1 MTTNISGSVIGL
13 SILTGTT
20 DLSSLG
26 ITTPTVESAAARAAR
41 LLFTTPDTTPPWQA
55 PASST
60 PESAQV
66 GAIRAMATIIDQ
78 MNPDEAAGSN
88 DVEGTFVTY
97 KALDRLRILA
107 DAASQPDMS
116 PTQRA
121 NLQKT
126 FAKGLSDL
134 EGFLAKVPSDL
145 LNIAFGDPSTSVK
158 STPLQATTDIGTTIG
173 KGVLDDHSLPVP
185 GITGNEVLTINLAK
199 GSQKGS
205 VNVDLST
212 ITNQP
217 PTLDDV
223 AKAFNDA
230 IASVG
235 GFDVTFSVTKSSG
248 KYGLS
253 MASDGTQVSLDQV
266 GAQDSLVV
274 VGSQTQYDTP
284 IGAQIYHYDDSASGL
299 IGQLIGNVSATQP
312 GATKTDTDTSATAT
326 GDGSDTK
333 PAASIPASLVAQSTV
348 TSKDGYTYV
357 VGTTTGD
364 MGSHIANGG
373 DDLFLTKVDSQ
384 GTIVWQQ
391 KLGVQGDAQ
400 GTAVSLTPQGDVV
413 VAGSVTG
420 PFDGGL
426 GTTSDMLVAKFS
438 ANGEKQFATSVPS
451 SGDDYATA
459 VAVAPDGSIYLGGKS
474 AGTGGGGAYVAHM
487 DASGKIIQQ
496 RTIDGAGVDGVTAF
510 AVDGSGNLLALTRE
524 SGQAMVHKLDGQDLD
539 SELGQVSL
547 GAADARAIAVAA
559 DGSIAVVGAT
569 SSALP
574 DNPSYNAANGRDGFV
589 TRLAADLSGASTTY
603 IGGAGDDQIDSVSF
617 MGSDIYVGGRTTSN
631 LNGTLRG
638 KVDGFVGHVDGAT
651 GAVASLSQFGGGA
664 GVSDAV
670 HVSVDKG
677 GSNILGA
684 LGLRQ
689 GVLND
694 DVSTSLS
701 TQVGLNAGDSF
712 SFQLDGGAVHKITI
726 AEGETLTSLQRKIK
740 LAGGDNISVTIHRD
754 TDDDDDESNNDAAGG
769 GQLQI
774 QVTQGHT
781 LSLMAGPEGTDA
793 LAKLGL
799 EPTRLHSD
807 APRGAKDPL
816 VKPGGSYGLS
826 LSTALG
832 IGSVNDAKAALD
844 AINSAISLTQ
854 TAYRSLYWDD
864 AKAAQVN
871 GQVGSGSAY
880 QQAQIASYQAA
891 LDRLSQP
898 VSGLGLL

>member
-1 MTTNISGSVIGL
+1 
-13 SILTGTT
+13 
-20 DLSSLG
+20 
-26 ITTPTVESAAARAAR
+26 
-41 LLFTTPDTTPPWQA
+41 
-55 PASST
+55 
-60 PESAQV
+60 
-66 GAIRAMATIIDQ
+66 
-78 MNPDEAAGSN
+78 
-88 DVEGTFVTY
+88 
-97 KALDRLRILA
+97 
-107 DAASQPDMS
+107 
-116 PTQRA
+116 
-121 NLQKT
+121 
-126 FAKGLSDL
+126 
-134 EGFLAKVPSDL
+134 
-145 LNIAFGDPSTSVK
+145 
-158 STPLQATTDIGTTIG
+158 
-173 KGVLDDHSLPVP
+173 
-185 GITGNEVLTINLAK
+185 
-199 GSQKGS
+199 
-205 VNVDLST
+205 
-212 ITNQP
+212 
-217 PTLDDV
+217 
-223 AKAFNDA
+223 
-230 IASVG
+230 
-235 GFDVTFSVTKSSG
+235 DVTFSVTKSSG

-459 VAVAPDGSIYLGGKS
+459 VAVAPDGSIYLGGKA

-569 SSALP
+569 SSALS